1 MSTFEIVIEIL
12 QDPHY
17 KKLLAFIEKFL
28 EAFADSGGLGLRDD
42 GGKIEFTHK
51 QSSVHHPNDLIAQV
65 PDRRSRTRAS
75 RHQPRP
81 IEIIFGA
88 TTLSDQ
94 ESMWRCHV
102 LPRLPPAFQELFL
115 MRIMTPSAVPDPLWN
130 DFVATVLEPLFR
142 VIDGRRNSSAVKS
155 QFANHLWRIDA
166 DWTWIRKDWL
176 IHTKTV
182 AFEGPQDALWMH
194 AVCLFQVEEEIVKA
208 LLEFPDPACW
218 HVVYAFLDLPLSSRR
233 DKAFMQKFFRLAWS
247 ETFIQALQHPLF
259 HVGASARTG
268 ICASSAVAT
277 AGERERIVAL
287 GERTGCHHCGH
298 IHPQPKWSAS
308 LNYWILDHQ
317 PPRSKRLAKR
327 VRQGQLLIG
336 PIHTS
341 DLVYAVSPFG
351 EDTAVDGEV
360 AELAA
365 QRYFE
370 TRQGKSVA
378 LVPYVKATKKAL
390 IAYLERFNAYFAQ
403 HDGEFCFY
411 LHCHDCA
418 GLQGGLMQSLVKL
431 GKEVTA
437 CRKRIVADKAKP
449 AEKVYFL
456 QCLAQL
462 HDLLDECFDPARPLL
477 RFDQP
482 GGQPSIRATR
492 SSGTAQHRETLV
504 RLASGGERGNQ
515 AMSALGV
522 ENPLVLHFGAAACH
536 SCSANVPVP
545 GSLWTADHVSP
556 SFLVEL
562 GLRTGPQILYPQCV
576 YCRKAQSVLAA
587 AFKRAWLA
595 ADSAEAWDEAWGKF
609 IGAGIA
615 NADGDTS
622 GAWIDPTQGD
632 DDDEEDENDE
642 DDDLADDSEPEGIE
656 LEDDDMPP
664 PGPPMTAG
672 ANACVTAGT
681 GRLSCL
687 AQDVNT
693 CGQRAVYNVAMMVA
707 NEGNDGALA
716 MALADDVALRSIG
729 PMHIDIA
736 DNDVRTLL
744 DNHGGRYVA
753 VLSTI
758 QRVRLMVADISMCAD
773 AGDQA
778 LYAFAHGPAA
788 TAYVVI
794 NTLANALVLPSFSM
808 PSTGSAK
815 VGHYIAVRLSRA
827 MDDSIVANYADS
839 LAGGMPRDGLIGDLI
854 DALNGE

>member
-1 MSTFEIVIEIL
+1 VSTFEIVMELL
-12 QDPHY
+12 QHPHY
-17 KKLLAFIEKFL
+17 KKLLAFIENFL
-28 EAFADSGGLGLRDD
+28 DAFADSGGLGLRGD

-88 TTLSDQ
+88 TTLSEQ

-115 MRIMTPSAVPDPLWN
+115 MRIMDRTTVPDSLWG
-130 DFVATVLEPLFR
+130 DFMATVLEPLFR
-142 VIDGRRNSSAVKS
+142 VIDGRRNSSIVKS
-155 QFANHLWRIDA
+155 QFANHLWKTHA
-166 DWTWIRKDWL
+166 DWTWIRTDWL
-176 IHTKTV
+176 VHTKTV
-182 AFEGPQDALWMH
+182 AFEGPLDALWMH
-194 AVCLFQVEEEIVKA
+194 VVCLFQVEEAIVNTI
-208 LLEFPDPACW
+208 LEFPEPFRW
-218 HVVYAFLDLPLSSRR
+218 HVLYAFLDLPLSSRNN
-233 DKAFMQKFFRLAWS
+233 KAFMEKFFTLAWS
-247 ETFIQALQHPLF
+247 NSFIHALQHPLF
-259 HVGASARTG
+259 HVGANARTG

-327 VRQGQLLIG
+327 MRLGQLLIG
-336 PIHTS
+336 PILTD
-341 DLVYAVSPFG
+341 DLVYAVGAFG
-351 EDTAVDGEV
+351 EDTWVDGKV

-365 QRYFE
+365 ERYFE

-403 HDGEFCFY
+403 HDGEFRFY

-418 GLQGGLMQSLVKL
+418 GLQGGLMQNLVKL
-431 GKEVTA
+431 GKEVA
-437 CRKRIVADKAKP
+437 ARRKRIAAGKATTQ
-449 AEKVYFL
+449 EKVYFL

-462 HDLLDECFDPARPLL
+462 HDLLDECFDPKRPML
-477 RFDQP
+477 RFDHP
-482 GGQPSIRATR
+482 GGKPSIQATR
-492 SSGTAQHRETLV
+492 SSGTAQQRETLV
-504 RLASGGERGNQ
+504 GLANGSERRTQ

-522 ENPLVLHFGAAACH
+522 ENALVLHYGAAACH
-536 SCSANVPVP
+536 SCSANVAVP

-587 AFKRAWLA
+587 AFRRAWLA
-595 ADSAEAWDEAWGKF
+595 ADSATAWDEAWSRFVG
-609 IGAGIA
+609 GGTA
-615 NADGDTS
+615 NPDGGDTS
-622 GAWIDPTQGD
+622 KSWIDPTQGD
-632 DDDEEDENDE
+632 EADEEDEDDE
-642 DDDLADDSEPEGIE
+642 DDDIEPE
-656 LEDDDMPP
+656 DDAPP
-664 PGPPMTAG
+664 PQPPMTSG
-672 ANACVTAGT
+672 GGACVTVGI

-687 AQDVNT
+687 EQDVNT
-693 CGQRAVYNVAMMVA
+693 CGQRAAYNATRMLA
-707 NEGNDGALA
+707 NEGNDIVLAAALENEA
-716 MALADDVALRSIG
+716 ALHGIG
-729 PMHIDIA
+729 PMQLDIA
-736 DNDVRTLL
+736 DNQVRDLL
-744 DNHGGRYVA
+744 DQEGGQAVA
-753 VLSTI
+753 LVSTI
-758 QRVRLMVADISMCAD
+758 QHVKQLVADGSMCAD

-778 LYAFAHGPAA
+778 LYAFAHGTAA
-788 TAYVVI
+788 RAYVVI

-808 PSTGSAK
+808 PGTGSAK

-827 MDDSIVANYADS
+827 MDHSIVANYADS